1 MRLLVFGGRDYA
13 NAARLQHVLYAV
25 HAKRP
30 ITLIIEGGA
39 KGADRLAR
47 EWAIANNIP
56 CVTEEANW
64 AMDGA
69 AAGPIRNAA
78 MLHKHNPEGA
88 VAFPGGRGTA
98 DMAAKCE
105 AAGVKL
111 MRVKS

>member
-1 MRLLVFGGRDYA
+1 MRLLVFGGRDYS
-13 NAARLQHVLYAV
+13 NAARVEHILYAV

-47 EWAIANNIP
+47 QWAIANYIP
-56 CVTEEANW
+56 FVTEEADW
-64 AMDGA
+64 SQHGA
-69 AAGPIRNAA
+69 AAGPLRNAA
-78 MLHKHNPEGA
+78 MLEKHKPDGA

-98 DMAAKCE
+98 DMKAKCE

-111 MRVKS
+111 MIVKS